1 MSGQTKNI
9 KYVIWLSV
17 FGNAVVLCQIMMKIR
32 GYFFSVVL
40 ASASLQPA
48 ESRSQPVLIDPM
60 NNETVP
66 VGRDAILQCIVK
78 NLQDYKVLLI
88 QF

>member
-1 MSGQTKNI
+1 MSQSNNDK
-9 KYVIWLSV
+9 
-17 FGNAVVLCQIMMKIR
+17 IMWFL
-32 GYFFSVVL
+32 FFSVVL

-66 VGRDAILQCIVK
+66 VGRDAILQCVVK
-78 NLQDYKVLLI
+78 HLQDYKVI

>member
-1 MSGQTKNI
+1 MLYG
-9 KYVIWLSV
+9 SV
-17 FGNAVVLCQIMMKIR
+17 CLGMLWCYQIMMKIR
-32 GYFFSVVL
+32 GFFFSVVL

-66 VGRDAILQCIVK
+66 VGRDAILQCVVK
-78 NLQDYKVLLI
+78 HLQDYKVLI

>member
-1 MSGQTKNI
+1 MITCSAQIINDKNI
-9 KYVIWLSV
+9 WFL
-17 FGNAVVLCQIMMKIR
+17 
-32 GYFFSVVL
+32 FSVVL

-78 NLQDYKVLLI
+78 NLQDYKVLI